1 MPYKIIAVDDG
12 SKDGLLKILKDNY
25 DSDIIIEA
33 YKVNMNVGAAFST
46 GLFRA
51 IHEAKSDEDIAII
64 MEGDQTSSTNV
75 INNLINEIQNKQ
87 LDIVIDSRY
96 RNEGGFKNFPLLRR
110 LYSKN
115 ASRLMRKF
123 FPSKNDIL
131 DYSIFF
137 RAYRMEFC
145 EKLWSI
151 SVFSALYSPKVLSLT
166 QNC

>member
-1 MPYKIIAVDDG
+1 
-12 SKDGLLKILKDNY
+12 
-25 DSDIIIEA
+25 
-33 YKVNMNVGAAFST
+33 MNVGAAFST